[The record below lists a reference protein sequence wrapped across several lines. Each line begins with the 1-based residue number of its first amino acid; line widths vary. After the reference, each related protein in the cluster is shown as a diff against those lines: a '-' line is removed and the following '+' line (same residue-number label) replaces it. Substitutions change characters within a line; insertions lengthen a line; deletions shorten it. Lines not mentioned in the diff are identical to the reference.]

1 MFKLQRENRGYTG
14 SVQFCRIKSRHIDS
28 PSQQY
33 GHVASNESIVPN
45 FATVESSRLLVSNQP
60 LKVT

>member
-28 PSQQY
+28 PW
-33 GHVASNESIVPN
+33 
-45 FATVESSRLLVSNQP
+45 SRGF
-60 LKVT
+60 